1 MLFLVSHKKLLL
13 KLVKLGVNESLC
25 KWIKEFLIAR
35 QQRVK
40 IKGLCSSWADV
51 LSGVPQGSVLGPLLF
66 VIYIND
72 ISKDLESQT
81 FLYADDMKICRAMKE
96 DDDRSVLQRDLDS
109 VADWTERW
117 GLSLNLSTG

>member
-1 MLFLVSHKKLLL
+1 M
-13 KLVKLGVNESLC
+13 
-25 KWIKEFLIAR
+25 
-35 QQRVK
+35 
-40 IKGLCSSWADV
+40 CSSWTDV

-81 FLYADDMKICRAMKE
+81 FLYADDMKICRAMKD
-96 DDDRSVLQRDLDS
+96 DDDRPVLQRDLDS

-117 GLSLNLSTG
+117 GLSLNLSKCGILGIGLL